1 MTAVDTNALLGILYE
16 GVYSNDAE
24 STLRNAYREG
34 RVVTTPIVYT
44 ELAADGHFGSVG
56 ELDQFFSDLSIQIVE
71 PSREA
76 RYRAGEKFQI
86 YTQRRPDGLQC
97 PTCGNIR
104 MIRCEDCGGSLA
116 PRQHVAADFQ
126 IGGHA
131 ETDADALIT
140 FDQAFYGSY
149 FPSIP
154 VCP

>member
-1 MTAVDTNALLGILYE
+1 
-16 GVYSNDAE
+16 
-24 STLRNAYREG
+24 
-34 RVVTTPIVYT
+34 
-44 ELAADGHFGSVG
+44 
-56 ELDQFFSDLSIQIVE
+56 
-71 PSREA
+71 
-76 RYRAGEKFQI
+76 
-86 YTQRRPDGLQC
+86 
-97 PTCGNIR
+97 

-116 PRQHVAADFQ
+116 PRQHVAADFL